1 MLTVPEIFANGKVS
15 ERSNFFR
22 DLATSWLALE
32 EEVTNLMEEYLET
45 W

>member
-15 ERSNFFR
+15 QRSNFFI
-22 DLATSWLALE
+22 DLAPSWLALE
-32 EEVTNLMEEYLET
+32 EEVTNPTEEYLET